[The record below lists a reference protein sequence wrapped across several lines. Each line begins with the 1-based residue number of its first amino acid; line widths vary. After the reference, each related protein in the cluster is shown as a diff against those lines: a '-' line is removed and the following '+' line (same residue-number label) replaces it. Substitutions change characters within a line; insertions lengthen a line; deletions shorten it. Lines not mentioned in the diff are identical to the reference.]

1 MDDNKKLIEKIRELL
16 KKLGE
21 AIRKR
26 KQEKRDGK
34 LTPAV
39 FERELKAVEKK
50 LEQFEEQD
58 DIHTCS
64 P

>member
-26 KQEKRDGK
+26 KQENVTVNSLPPFLSVSLK
-34 LTPAV
+34 L
-39 FERELKAVEKK
+39 
-50 LEQFEEQD
+50 
-58 DIHTCS
+58 
-64 P
+64 